1 MMEPRLT
8 FSDLAG
14 MLQME
19 GFDASAGALIES
31 MRLAKT
37 EVVFDF
43 ERQEASSEGYGIL
56 GDFQREVS
64 RVPIMDRPEELHFA
78 MALEILWLRLQ
89 DARQR
94 AGFSEEEIA
103 RYPDVTDTRCLQC
116 APGHELECFGCSPD
130 SCSEEL
136 RAEIRQYT
144 YELVEARNEMVER
157 NLYLVFHLLHR
168 YRHVSVPAEDLV
180 QEANESLFRAVEGF
194 DFRRGLRFKTYATYW
209 VNQAFLN
216 AIYNQSRT
224 VRVPAYIQKAMKKIR
239 TVADKVEGGFHN
251 IDAIAEK
258 ADVDRDLVINTLNR
272 NRFTLSLN
280 AVVDSEQGSEMVEL
294 IESEDAAETP
304 EFGEEAAMVGHLE
317 DALERLSQREREV
330 VRMRF
335 GLGGIGIR
343 TLSEVGRKLGISLE
357 RVRQIQRVALEKLRG
372 GDTGRLLEQFG

>member
-1 MMEPRLT
+1 ME
-8 FSDLAG
+8 S
-14 MLQME
+14 
-19 GFDASAGALIES
+19 FDADAGVLMES

-37 EVVFDF
+37 EVLFDF
-43 ERQEASSEGYGIL
+43 QRTEPSQEGYGAL
-56 GDFQREVS
+56 ADFQREVS
-64 RVPIMDRPEELHFA
+64 RVPIMDRKEELHFA
-78 MALEILWLRLQ
+78 MALELLWMRLQ
-89 DARQR
+89 DARRR
-94 AGFSEEEIA
+94 AGFAEEEIL
-103 RYPDVTDTRCLQC
+103 RYPDVSDTRCLQC
-116 APGHELECFGCSPD
+116 APGHEAACFGCSPET
-130 SCSEEL
+130 CSEEQ
-136 RAEIRQYT
+136 RAEIRQCT
-144 YELVEARNEMVER
+144 SELVEARNEMVER

-239 TVADKVEGGFHN
+239 TAADKVEGGFHN
-251 IDAIAEK
+251 VDAIAEQ
-258 ADVDRDLVINTLNR
+258 ADVDRDLVINTLSR

-280 AVVDSEQGSEMVEL
+280 AVVDGEQGSEMVDLLED
-294 IESEDAAETP
+294 EDAAETP
-304 EFGEEAAMVGHLE
+304 EFGEQAAMVGHLE
-317 DALERLSQREREV
+317 QALDRLSQRERDV

-372 GDTGRLLEQFG
+372 GDTGRILEQFG